1 MTPDILWLVAR
12 YAFLGLLYLF
22 VLFTLRALIAEMR
35 SEARAP
41 VSAPAPASPP
51 LTRRVEAAMAPVPVP
66 TPAADTASIPDRL
79 KEPLPPRLVVL
90 RSAEPDQ
97 LPIGTTFAVTA
108 VATIGRGEHNSVAL
122 TGDQFAST
130 NHALV
135 YLREGAIYL
144 RDRGSTNGTLVNGG
158 RLEDEALLHDGDRI
172 TIGTTELQFNV

>member
-1 MTPDILWLVAR
+1 
-12 YAFLGLLYLF
+12 LL
-22 VLFTLRALIAEMR
+22 TLRALIAEMR

-41 VSAPAPASPP
+41 VPAPAPPP
-51 LTRRVEAAMAPVPVP
+51 VTRRVEAAVAPRPAP
-66 TPAADTASIPDRL
+66 TPAPDTASIPDRT
-79 KEPLPPRLVVL
+79 KEPLPPRLAVL

-97 LPIGTTFAVTA
+97 LPIGTTFPITA
-108 VATIGRGEHNSVAL
+108 VATIGRGEHNSVPL
-122 TGDQFAST
+122 RGDQFASN

-144 RDRGSTNGTLVNGG
+144 RDRGSTNGTLVNGA